1 VERGAAGEAPWLEPV
16 YDMEVVEEGQSSLCS
31 AKRVEADVGNLGRGQ
46 YPMVVEKTADHPV
59 SFGDVT
65 RQLEE
70 ALFPCTP

>member
-1 VERGAAGEAPWLEPV
+1 LL
-16 YDMEVVEEGQSSLCS
+16 SS